1 MKRLIIFAAVLLFGL
16 TSCKKDYTCKCEDSD
31 GNVSFQTFQNVSKTM
46 LKKSVMTQNTIFQ
59 VVVARIAKYCNLS

>member
-31 GNVSFQTFQNVSKTM
+31 GNVSVQTLQNVSKDDAEEICDDVENNNPFGASQECEV
-46 LKKSVMTQNTIFQ
+46 L
-59 VVVARIAKYCNLS
+59 